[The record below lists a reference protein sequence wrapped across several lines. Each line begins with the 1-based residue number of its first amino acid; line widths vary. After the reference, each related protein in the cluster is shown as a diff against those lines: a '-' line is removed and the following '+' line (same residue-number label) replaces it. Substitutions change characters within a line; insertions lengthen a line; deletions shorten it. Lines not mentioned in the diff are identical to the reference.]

1 YIANSRSQ
9 FGKEVKAR
17 IIMGTYLLS
26 KGYYETYY
34 LRALQVRKNL
44 TYAFESILKDND
56 AIYLP
61 TMPVLPWKIGDK
73 LNDPM
78 SIYLS
83 DALTVMPNLAGLP
96 AISIPIGEKYGL
108 PVGGQLI
115 GKYMD
120 DISLLSIAQRA
131 GEVIKK

>member
-1 YIANSRSQ
+1 
-9 FGKEVKAR
+9 
-17 IIMGTYLLS
+17 
-26 KGYYETYY
+26 YY

-131 GEVIKK
+131 GEVIKNE